1 MEADMVEKADYKMKK
16 TNLIIGTFVLI
27 FLAVLV
33 SADVNQLQRG
43 FYSSISDNGTAIRTT
58 NPVNDFNVIGF
69 VCANEDCSIVNGTLW
84 NGNILNSGSDNEL
97 TLTYPEVLL
106 QKGYGL
112 FFYKEGY
119 IPYEYRA
126 DWRGNGQADNN
137 NVFLSKKENCQV
149 PINDLMISHYGDK
162 ILVNATLS
170 SDVSSAVS
178 HAGPLNYVP
187 EAIKNLYSIDAEVTF
202 KLNGPENAEI
212 SDNVNLPFSEHKR
225 VYAEFGIIKAG
236 QYSISVTSNANDVKC
251 VNSIPLTVYSNLL
264 IEDNRTNV
272 TLPTISILS
281 PEAKTYNTRSIL
293 VNLRSTNATSVFYNW
308 NGVNLSY
315 TSPQYVTFNEG
326 SNTLTAYAVND
337 VTTAHTSVTFNV
349 DTSQNNQTN
358 NQTNGSDTTP
368 PASVTNLHLISRG
381 TSYLNWGWTN
391 PSDSDFNQ
399 AIIYINGINVANT
412 SNNYYGA
419 ISLQPNTAYTI
430 LINTKDLTGNV
441 NTMAVSNT
449 ATTLGNSCTTNCN
462 NVTEPDNTK
471 SSDSGKSKKRIV
483 LEPYEENETIV
494 EPILL
499 EENTISLEKN
509 KQKAFNWNLI
519 ILILLILGS
528 ILLLILIILLAM
540 RKK

>member
-1 MEADMVEKADYKMKK
+1 MVEKADYKMKK
-16 TNLIIGTFVLI
+16 TNLIIGIFVLI

-43 FYSSISDNGTAIRTT
+43 FYSSISDNGTAVRTT

-84 NGNILNSGSDNEL
+84 NGNVLNSGSNNEL

-187 EAIKNLYSIDAEVTF
+187 DSIAHLYSIDADVTF
-202 KLNGPENAEI
+202 KLNGPENAEM

-236 QYSISVTSNANDVKC
+236 QYNISVTSNANDVKC

-281 PEAKTYNTRSIL
+281 PEAKTYNTRNIL

-308 NGVNLSY
+308 IGVNVSY

-391 PSDSDFNQ
+391 PSDSDFSQ
-399 AIIYINGINVANT
+399 AIIYINGINVLNT
-412 SNNYYGA
+412 SNNYYNA
-419 ISLQPNTAYTI
+419 INLQPNSTYTI
-430 LINTKDLTGNV
+430 TIRTKDLTGNV
-441 NTMAVSNT
+441 NTTLVSNT
-449 ATTLGNSCTTNCN
+449 ATTLSLPSNCTTNCN
-462 NVTEPDNTK
+462 NVTEPDEKK
-471 SSDSGKSKKRIV
+471 SDGDKKSKRLV
-483 LEPYEENETIV
+483 LEPYEENESIAG
-494 EPILL
+494 PIFL
-499 EENTISLEKN
+499 EENVISLEKS
-509 KQKAFNWNLI
+509 KQKVFDWSLV
-519 ILILLILGS
+519 ILILFVLGS
-528 ILLLILIILLAM
+528 ILLLILIIILLM
-540 RKK
+540 GRR